1 MASGRL
7 HHETNVV
14 VQVRILSRGIDPV
27 DVEIDG
33 HGPDLQTLD
42 TGFLGGFSE
51 GDTGKVGIAVG
62 VSAGLDPDL
71 QLGVEQHECAFEV
84 GVDHE
89 RGAGEMAGTFV
100 TLERVGTSIE

>member
-1 MASGRL
+1 M
-7 HHETNVV
+7 
-14 VQVRILSRGIDPV
+14 QVRILSRGIDPV

-42 TGFLGGFSE
+42 AGFLGGFSE

-100 TLERVGTSIE
+100 TLERVGSSIE

>member
-1 MASGRL
+1 M
-7 HHETNVV
+7 
-14 VQVRILSRGIDPV
+14 RILLGIDPV

-42 TGFLGGFSE
+42 TGFLGALE

-71 QLGVEQHECAFEV
+71 QLGGNSTRC
-84 GVDHE
+84 
-89 RGAGEMAGTFV
+89 
-100 TLERVGTSIE
+100 